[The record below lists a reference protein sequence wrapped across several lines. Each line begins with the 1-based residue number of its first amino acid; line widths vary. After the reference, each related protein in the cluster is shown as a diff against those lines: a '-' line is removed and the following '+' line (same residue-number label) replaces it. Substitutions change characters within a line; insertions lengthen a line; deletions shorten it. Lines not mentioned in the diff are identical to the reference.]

1 MNTLTVSLKGLLMN
15 CLKND
20 ETKTKVVIV
29 STVGLVYDG
38 ITNVILSCL
47 QAMDLH
53 GLEVYVIGTIDVQPS
68 IQKKIE
74 DLGCH
79 VIPFASRRTNTVK
92 YFLELLLF
100 IRKNKITV
108 VHAHGNSGTLAIE
121 MVAAWLGGCKKRIAH
136 SHNTRCNQVKADKL
150 LRPIF
155 NLFYTD
161 ALACGEEAGKW
172 LFKNRE
178 FKIINNGRNINL
190 YKFDQEKREKYR
202 KVLNIKDEIA
212 IGHVGGFFEQKNHIF
227 LVDIYREIR
236 KIEPNAKLYMIGD
249 GPLKKQIEQ
258 ICKDIKV
265 EFTGTV
271 DNMSDYLNAM
281 DGMILPSLFEGLPLV
296 ALEWQING
304 MPVLISD
311 TVTRECMISDNVEF
325 VSLNTD
331 AKIWAKKI
339 LQLTMNND
347 RKNSSQNVQHIAAE
361 KGFDIRTSAEILRKM
376 YLENS

>member
-47 QAMDLH
+47 QAMDLY

-79 VIPFASRRTNTVK
+79 VIHFASRRTNAVK
-92 YFLELLLF
+92 YFLELLSF

-178 FKIINNGRNINL
+178 FRIVNNGRDINL

-227 LVDIYREIR
+227 LVDIYREIK

-304 MPVLISD
+304 LPILMSD
-311 TVTRECMISDNVEF
+311 TITRECAISDNIKF
-325 VSLNTD
+325 YSLNNSTED
-331 AKIWAKKI
+331 WAKTIISMTRSNNRI
-339 LQLTMNND
+339 LESENAE
-347 RKNSSQNVQHIAAE
+347 RIAKE
-361 KGFDIRTSAEILRKM
+361 KGFDIYASAALLRKL
-376 YLENS
+376 YIQN